1 MRRLYNITIE
11 GENYLGYVAI
21 DSIIN
26 DTSSGGVRISEDL
39 NLAEVKALAK
49 EMTLKYSFIGLQ
61 RGGAKS
67 GIKMPA
73 GVSIEEKRRILEDF
87 GKRVSSIIKAGIY
100 HPGMDMNCGP
110 DDLRAI
116 YKGAGYEI
124 GSVTDTSFF
133 TAISVSNAIYACKE
147 SFGFKRVP
155 LTVAIQG
162 FGSVGGCLAS
172 RLPEDQF
179 KIVSVSTIKG
189 GILNEEGLP
198 LRTLIESW
206 RKYGDDFVN
215 KMGGK
220 GIEKERVLTADVDIL
235 IPSART
241 WVINENNVYDI
252 KARFI
257 IPIANAPYT
266 ENALEIL
273 HDKGIICLPGFVTNS
288 GGVYASSLFDSGVP
302 VKEIEDL
309 STIFYRDVIKRLLKK
324 SIEERISPVKVS
336 EEIAR
341 KRFNSTAMNSDDKRF
356 EKLLRSGYRK
366 GMIPKKIYGMFV
378 LNRFIANL
386 KKLVDEID
394 KGRSSEC

>member
-1 MRRLYNITIE
+1 MSRLYNITIE
-11 GENYLGYVAI
+11 GENYLGYVVI

-39 NLAEVKALAK
+39 NLAEVKALAI

-73 GVSIEEKRRILEDF
+73 GVSIEEKRGILEDF

-124 GSVTDTSFF
+124 GSITDTSFF

-147 SFGFKRVP
+147 LLRYKRVP
-155 LTVAIQG
+155 LTVAIEG
-162 FGSVGGCLAS
+162 YGSAGGYLAS

-179 KIVSVSTIKG
+179 RILAVSTIKG
-189 GILNEEGLP
+189 GVLNEKGFP
-198 LRTLIESW
+198 LRILIDSK

-215 KMGGK
+215 KMDGK
-220 GIEKERVLTADVDIL
+220 KIEKEDVLTSNVDIL
-235 IPSART
+235 VPSART
-241 WVINENNVYDI
+241 WAINENNVCNI
-252 KARFI
+252 KAHYI

-266 ENALEIL
+266 ERVADTLNEL
-273 HDKGIICLPGFVTNS
+273 GTICLPGFVTNS
-288 GGVYASSLFDSGVP
+288 GGVYASSLFDSGVA
-302 VKEIEDL
+302 VKEIENL
-309 STIFYRDVIKRLLKK
+309 SKIYYRDVIKRLLKK
-324 SIEERISPVKVS
+324 SIEEKTSPVKIS
-336 EEIAR
+336 EEIAL
-341 KRFNSTAMNSDDKRF
+341 KRFNRTAINSNDKRF
-356 EKLLRSGYRK
+356 EKLLKSVYRK
-366 GMIPKKIYGMFV
+366 GMIPKKIYGTFV

-386 KKLVDEID
+386 KRLVSEID
-394 KGRSSEC
+394 ETRSK